1 MKRMILKILKP
12 QYFSTAAVVLCL
24 VNIFYRSFWISTVIN
39 ILLLI
44 TGIALVTNDMTTNSR
59 IFHQWTKTKMEN
71 NKEHDDLEEF
81 LNTANGEFTIK
92 VNGMTPN
99 VKGTGNKAG
108 VIMAAF
114 GMMGLVMN
122 ATGDSLEDVTKM
134 FIDLKSVMNY
144 EIIDRK
150 SEGKNDNQL

>member
-1 MKRMILKILKP
+1 M
-12 QYFSTAAVVLCL
+12 S
-24 VNIFYRSFWISTVIN
+24 
-39 ILLLI
+39 
-44 TGIALVTNDMTTNSR
+44 
-59 IFHQWTKTKMEN
+59 
-71 NKEHDDLEEF
+71 KEHDDLEEF

-108 VIMAAF
+108 IIMAAF

-150 SEGKNDNQL
+150 SEAKNDNQIQK